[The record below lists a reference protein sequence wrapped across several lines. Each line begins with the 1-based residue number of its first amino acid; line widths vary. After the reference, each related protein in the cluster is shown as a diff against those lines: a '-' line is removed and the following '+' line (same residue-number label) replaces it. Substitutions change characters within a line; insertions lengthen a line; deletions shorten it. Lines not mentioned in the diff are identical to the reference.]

1 MAIITR
7 DISYSLGV
15 NRPMYNIFVVDDD
28 KEIARAIY
36 WKYSDSWFHPFYFLF

>member
-28 KEIARAIY
+28 KVIASAIY
-36 WKYSDSWFHPFYFLF
+36 RKYSYSWCHPIYFLF